1 MNSLNEL
8 QNKLSRNSNNL
19 KWDKKNKL
27 PVIK

>member
-19 KWDKKNKL
+19 KGDKKNKL